1 MKKLIIITL
10 IVLAVCPMQAAKT
23 AVSQLTL
30 EEKIG
35 QMMQLVTDLFG
46 TNDAQ
51 GVFHIDRAKADTLF
65 GKYKIGSILNVPNS
79 YAPTATQWEEIISD
93 IQKLSMK
100 HIGIPC
106 IFGLDQN
113 HGSTYTQGGTLFP
126 QNINVAATFN
136 RDIAFKSAEATAY
149 ETRAVSVPWTF
160 SPTIDLGRDA
170 RWPRIWE
177 NFGED
182 CYVNAEMARM
192 ETLGFQGSDPQH
204 IDQQHIAVSL
214 KHYLGY
220 GVPWSGK
227 DRTPAYISPSDLRE
241 KHFAPFLAAI
251 REGAASV
258 MVNSASVNGMPVHA
272 NHELLTVWLKEQT
285 GWDGVVIT
293 DWADINNLYTRER
306 VAKDKKEALC
316 IAINAGID
324 MIMEPYSVEPCQLL
338 KELVE
343 EGKIPMSRIDDAVS
357 RILRMKE
364 RLGLY
369 KHPTQRL
376 KDYPMFGS
384 KEFAQIALDGA
395 VESMIL
401 LKNEGN
407 ILPLAKEKTVNG
419 TSSNRRFLVTGPNAN
434 QMRCLN
440 GGWSYTWQGER
451 TDEFAQ
457 QYNTIYEAL
466 CNEYGQQNVVLCQG
480 VTYNEKGKYWEE
492 NVCSES
498 VAAAVR
504 AAKDVDVIIACIGEN
519 SYTETPGNLTDLTI
533 SQNQRDLVKALS
545 KTGKP
550 IVLILNE
557 GRPRIISDIVPL
569 CQAVVDILLPGNY
582 GGDALALLL
591 SGKRNFSGRMPYTYP
606 SEINS
611 LANYDFKKSEEV
623 GTMEGAYD
631 YNARITQ
638 QWGFGTGLSYTT
650 FEYANLRVNK
660 THFTKDDMLTVS
672 VDVTNK
678 GEMAGQESVLLF
690 SSDLVASMTPDGRR
704 LRQFDKIALN
714 SGETRTVTLQ
724 LPASDLAFV
733 GYDGRWRLEQG
744 DFLLTIGS
752 LSTQVTCDQTFIW
765 EGLK

>member
-1 MKKLIIITL
+1 
-10 IVLAVCPMQAAKT
+10 
-23 AVSQLTL
+23 
-30 EEKIG
+30 
-35 QMMQLVTDLFG
+35 
-46 TNDAQ
+46 
-51 GVFHIDRAKADTLF
+51 
-65 GKYKIGSILNVPNS
+65 
-79 YAPTATQWEEIISD
+79 
-93 IQKLSMK
+93 
-100 HIGIPC
+100 
-106 IFGLDQN
+106 
-113 HGSTYTQGGTLFP
+113 
-126 QNINVAATFN
+126 
-136 RDIAFKSAEATAY
+136 
-149 ETRAVSVPWTF
+149 
-160 SPTIDLGRDA
+160 
-170 RWPRIWE
+170 
-177 NFGED
+177 
-182 CYVNAEMARM
+182 
-192 ETLGFQGSDPQH
+192 
-204 IDQQHIAVSL
+204 
-214 KHYLGY
+214 
-220 GVPWSGK
+220 
-227 DRTPAYISPSDLRE
+227 
-241 KHFAPFLAAI
+241 
-251 REGAASV
+251 
-258 MVNSASVNGMPVHA
+258 
-272 NHELLTVWLKEQT
+272 
-285 GWDGVVIT
+285 
-293 DWADINNLYTRER
+293 
-306 VAKDKKEALC
+306 
-316 IAINAGID
+316 
-324 MIMEPYSVEPCQLL
+324 
-338 KELVE
+338 
-343 EGKIPMSRIDDAVS
+343 MSRIDDAVS

-376 KDYPMFGS
+376 KDYPMFGG

-492 NVCSES
+492 NVCSDS

-519 SYTETPGNLTDLTI
+519 SYTETPGNLTDLTL

-714 SGETRTVTLQ
+714 PGETRTVTLQ